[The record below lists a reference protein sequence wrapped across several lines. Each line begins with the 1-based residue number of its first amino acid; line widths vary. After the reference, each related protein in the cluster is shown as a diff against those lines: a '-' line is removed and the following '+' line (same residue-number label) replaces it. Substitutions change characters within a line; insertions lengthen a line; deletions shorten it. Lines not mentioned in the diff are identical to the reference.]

1 MSSVIESGEGPS
13 GSLGLRIKGHGFR
26 ASHVGADA
34 AQEKNAGK
42 FALPLA
48 IGDCGAALAC

>member
-26 ASHVGADA
+26 ASHAGAEA